1 MTERR
6 RYQVSFRERVS
17 EIIPASRYEEG
28 DALVE
33 FFDADIPEDES
44 IGTRV
49 FTRSAVVAITDLG
62 PVTEEERD
70 EG

>member
-1 MTERR
+1 MERR

-17 EIIPASRYEEG
+17 EIIAASRYEEG

-44 IGTRV
+44 TGTRV
-49 FTRSAVVAITDLG
+49 FTRSAVATIKDLG
-62 PVTEEERD
+62 PVTDEE
-70 EG
+70 